1 MKTLSFVAAML
12 FAALSPVV
20 LHAQEAPMIS
30 RKANVGPDRSAVVAA
45 ATPRRPARSGAG
57 RYDALIASYAATY
70 GVPLR
75 LAHAIIRVESNYR
88 PHAHGAAGEIG
99 LMQIKPATARMLG
112 YSGRAGGLYDPSTN
126 LRYGMKYLAMAHRL
140 GGGSVCGT
148 VLKYNAGHGARRMN
162 RVSAAYCSKV
172 KRHLRAA

>member
-1 MKTLSFVAAML
+1 MTVIRH
-12 FAALSPVV
+12 AAL
-20 LHAQEAPMIS
+20 
-30 RKANVGPDRSAVVAA
+30 AA
-45 ATPRRPARSGAG
+45 ALVLAFAG
-57 RYDALIASYAATY
+57 VA
-70 GVPLR
+70 
-75 LAHAIIRVESNYR
+75 
-88 PHAHGAAGEIG
+88 GAAGRSAALDARIAEHAARHGVPERLVHRIIVRESRYQPHVVSRGNYG